1 MKKIKAKNKLK
12 SITKLIML
20 LTREEELM
28 IFSSINIKTKIIL
41 VLIMEE
47 TLISLMIF
55 LMMVSQ
61 M

>member
-47 TLISLMIF
+47 TLIFLMIF
-55 LMMVSQ
+55 RLDV
-61 M
+61 